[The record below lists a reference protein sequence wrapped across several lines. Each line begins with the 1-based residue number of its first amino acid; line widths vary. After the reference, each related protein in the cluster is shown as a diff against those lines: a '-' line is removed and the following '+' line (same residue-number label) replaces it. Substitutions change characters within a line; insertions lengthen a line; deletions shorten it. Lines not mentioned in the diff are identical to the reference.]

1 MSKDSGGRSTPV
13 RLVEYYDE
21 ASNLD
26 QRAPASNTAAVITY
40 AGIPDSSHVIS
51 GVSWSYDDD
60 PTGGQLTITMNGV
73 TVYII
78 DEPVKGPGFI
88 PFLPNKRFNKGT
100 TVVITLAA
108 GGAGVTGKLNVLGH
122 RIV

>member
-1 MSKDSGGRSTPV
+1 MGKDSGGRSSPV
-13 RLVEYYDE
+13 RLVDYYDE

-26 QRAPASNTAAVITY
+26 QRAPAANTAAVITY
-40 AGIPDSSHVIS
+40 PGIADSSHVIS

-60 PTGGQLTITMNGV
+60 PTGGQLSITMNGV
-73 TVYII
+73 LVYVI

-88 PFLPNKRFNKGT
+88 PFLPNKRFGRGA

-108 GGAGVTGKLNVLGH
+108 GGGAVVGKLNVLGH